1 MSEAEQFILPDEIN
15 DDEQGSLE
23 QPKHEKVIVQS
34 ASLPVIVSSIMETIR
49 TYCELIKHFSNN
61 ITRQFRDKLNGKVS
75 SQC

>member
-34 ASLPVIVSSIMETIR
+34 ASLPVIVNFIMETIR
-49 TYCELIKHFSNN
+49 AYCELIEHFSNI
-61 ITRQFRDKLNGKVS
+61 ITRLFRDKLHGKVP